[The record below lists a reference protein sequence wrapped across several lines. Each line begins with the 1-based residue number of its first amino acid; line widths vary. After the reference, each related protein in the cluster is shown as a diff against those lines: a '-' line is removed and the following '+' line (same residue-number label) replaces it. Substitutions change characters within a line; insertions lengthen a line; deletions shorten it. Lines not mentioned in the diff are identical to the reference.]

1 MNSNLLVIIPC
12 AGVGSRFSSQ
22 IEKQHASLGDLSV
35 IETTLDTFMKFKSA
49 AKIVVVVKD
58 PESFQK
64 KISIK
69 LDERFSIVSG
79 GNSRS
84 ESILNGIRSENIEK
98 YDYVMTHDGV
108 RPYIDL
114 DSLEKIYAAILN
126 SDYECIFYGIKPKDS
141 IKRLEG
147 GSFKLAE
154 RDDFILVQ
162 TPQICES
169 RKLKNALEE
178 LVSKNIYPTDE
189 SSAMEHS
196 GYSVNFIEG
205 SQKNIKIT
213 YEEDLVK
220 KDILIG
226 NGFDLHRFCDG
237 NSIVFG
243 GVKFPF
249 EFGIEAISDGDVILH
264 SLADSILGALS
275 EGDIGTAFPE
285 DDPNNKD
292 LDSRVIIT
300 HCLDLMKKKGYRL
313 NNIDITVISET
324 PKISPIRNQI
334 TKSLSEIFSID
345 SSKIGLKGS
354 TMEKIGT
361 IGKEQALAVMTSVT
375 LKRKI

>member
-1 MNSNLLVIIPC
+1 MNNNLLVIIPC
-12 AGVGSRFSSQ
+12 AGIGNRFSSQ

-35 IETTLDTFMKFKSA
+35 IETTLDTFMMFKLA
-49 AKIVVVVKD
+49 LKIVVVVKD

-84 ESILNGIRSENIEK
+84 ESVLNGIRSENIEK

-114 DSLEKIYAAILN
+114 DSLENIYASILN

-147 GSFKLAE
+147 GSFKLTE

-169 RKLKNALEE
+169 KKLKNALEE
-178 LVSKNIYPTDE
+178 LVSKNVYPTDE

-226 NGFDLHRFCDG
+226 NGFDLHRFCEG
-237 NSIVFG
+237 NAIVFG

-292 LDSRVIIT
+292 LDSRVIIM
-300 HCLDLMKKKGYRL
+300 HCLDLMKKRGYYL
-313 NNIDITVISET
+313 II
-324 PKISPIRNQI
+324 
-334 TKSLSEIFSID
+334 
-345 SSKIGLKGS
+345 
-354 TMEKIGT
+354 
-361 IGKEQALAVMTSVT
+361 
-375 LKRKI
+375 

>member
-1 MNSNLLVIIPC
+1 MNNNLLVIIPC
-12 AGVGSRFSSQ
+12 AGIGNRFSSQ

-35 IETTLDTFMKFKSA
+35 IETTLDTFMMFKPAS
-49 AKIVVVVKD
+49 KIVVVVKD

-84 ESILNGIRSENIEK
+84 ESVLNGIRSENIEK

-114 DSLEKIYAAILN
+114 DFLEKIYASILE
-126 SDYECIFYGIKPKDS
+126 SDYDCIFYGIKPKDS

-147 GSFKLAE
+147 GSCKIEE
-154 RDDFILVQ
+154 RDNFILVQ

-169 RKLKNALEE
+169 KKLKNALEV
-178 LVSKNIYPTDE
+178 LTSKNIYPTDE
-189 SSAMEHS
+189 SSAMENS

-213 YEEDLVK
+213 FQEDLVK
-220 KDILIG
+220 EDILIG
-226 NGFDLHRFCDG
+226 NGFDLHRFCEG

-264 SLADSILGALS
+264 AIIDALLGAMRKN
-275 EGDIGTAFPE
+275 DIGTLFPSNSSKFKNIKSKNMLTPVLKFLN
-285 DDPNNKD
+285 DNNY
-292 LDSRVIIT
+292 SI
-300 HCLDLMKKKGYRL
+300 
-313 NNIDITVISET
+313 NNIDINLICEN
-324 PKISPIRNQI
+324 PKVSKIRNKI
-334 TKSLSEIFSID
+334 IKSLSSLLSVNKNLIN
-345 SSKIGLKGS
+345 LKGK
-354 TMEKIGT
+354 TVEKLGI
-361 IGKEQALAVMTSVT
+361 IGKEQAIACEVICSLS
-375 LKRKI
+375 R

>member
-1 MNSNLLVIIPC
+1 MNNNLLVIIPC
-12 AGVGSRFSSQ
+12 AGIGNRFSSKT
-22 IEKQHASLGDLSV
+22 EKQHASLGDLSV
-35 IETTLDTFMKFKSA
+35 IETTLATFMTFKSA
-49 AKIVVVVKD
+49 SKIVVVVKD
-58 PESFQK
+58 PKSFQK

-79 GNSRS
+79 GSSRS
-84 ESILNGIRSENIEK
+84 ESVLNGIRSENIEK

-114 DSLEKIYAAILN
+114 DSLENIYASILD
-126 SDYECIFYGIKPKDS
+126 SDYDCVFYGIKPKDS

-147 GSFKLAE
+147 GSLKVEE
-154 RDDFILVQ
+154 RDNFILVQ

-169 RKLKNALEE
+169 KKLKNALEV
-178 LVSKNIYPTDE
+178 LTSKNIYPTDE
-189 SSAMEHS
+189 SSAMENS

-213 YEEDLVK
+213 FQEDLVK
-220 KDILIG
+220 EDILIG
-226 NGFDLHRFCDG
+226 NGFDLHRFCEG

-275 EGDIGTAFPE
+275 EGDIGTSFPE
-285 DDPNNKD
+285 NDPNSKD
-292 LDSRVIIT
+292 LDSREIIT
-300 HCLDLMKKKGYRL
+300 HCLGLMKKRGYHL
-313 NNIDITVISET
+313 NNIDITVISEI

-334 TKSLSEIFSID
+334 IKSLSEIFSID

-375 LKRKI
+375 LKR

>member
-1 MNSNLLVIIPC
+1 MNNNLLVIIPC
-12 AGVGSRFSSQ
+12 AGIGNRFSSQ
-22 IEKQHASLGDLSV
+22 IEKQHASLGALSV
-35 IETTLDTFMKFKSA
+35 IETTLSTFMEFDDAS
-49 AKIVVVVKD
+49 KIVVVVKD
-58 PESFQK
+58 PERFQE

-69 LDERFSIVSG
+69 LDERFSFVSG

-84 ESILNGIRSENIEK
+84 ESVLNGIRSENIEK

-114 DSLEKIYAAILN
+114 DTLVNIYLSMQV
-126 SDYECIFYGIKPKDS
+126 SDHDCLFYGIKPKDS
-141 IKRLEG
+141 IKRLER
-147 GSFKLAE
+147 GSCKMEE
-154 RDDFILVQ
+154 RDNFVLVQ

-169 RKLKNALEE
+169 KKLKNALEV
-178 LVSKNIYPTDE
+178 LTSKNIYPTDE
-189 SSAMEHS
+189 SSAMENS

-213 YEEDLVK
+213 FQEDLVK
-220 KDILIG
+220 EDILIG
-226 NGFDLHRFCDG
+226 NGFDLHRFCEG

-275 EGDIGTAFPE
+275 EGDIGTSFPE
-285 DDPNNKD
+285 DDPNSKD
-292 LDSRVIIT
+292 LDSREIIT
-300 HCLDLMKKKGYRL
+300 HCLDLMKKRGYHL
-313 NNIDITVISET
+313 NNIDITVISEI

-334 TKSLSEIFSID
+334 IKSLSEIFSID

-375 LKRKI
+375 LKR

>member
-1 MNSNLLVIIPC
+1 MNNNLLVIIPC
-12 AGVGSRFSSQ
+12 AGIGNRFSSQ

-35 IETTLDTFMKFKSA
+35 IETTLDTFMMFKPAS
-49 AKIVVVVKD
+49 KIVVVVKD

-84 ESILNGIRSENIEK
+84 ESVLNGIRSENIEK

-114 DSLEKIYAAILN
+114 DSLEKIYTSILD
-126 SDYECIFYGIKPKDS
+126 SDYDCIFYGIRPKDS

-147 GSFKLAE
+147 GSCKVEE
-154 RDDFILVQ
+154 RDNFILVQ

-169 RKLKNALEE
+169 KKLKNALEVQTSE
-178 LVSKNIYPTDE
+178 NIYLTDE
-189 SSAMEHS
+189 SSALENS

-213 YEEDLVK
+213 FQEDLVK
-220 KDILIG
+220 EDILIG
-226 NGFDLHRFCDG
+226 NGFDLHRFCEG

-264 SLADSILGALS
+264 SIIDALLGAMRKK
-275 EGDIGTAFPE
+275 DIGTFFPDNKNRFKNIRSPKMLKPIIE
-285 DDPNNKD
+285 ILYKNNFYINNLDINLICEQPKVSKYRTKIINALSKLLNLDKD
-292 LDSRVIIT
+292 LI
-300 HCLDLMKKKGYRL
+300 
-313 NNIDITVISET
+313 N
-324 PKISPIRNQI
+324 
-334 TKSLSEIFSID
+334 
-345 SSKIGLKGS
+345 LKGK
-354 TMEKIGT
+354 TVEKLGL
-361 IGKEQALAVMTSVT
+361 IGKEKAIACEVICSISQ
-375 LKRKI
+375 

>member
-1 MNSNLLVIIPC
+1 MNNNLLVIIPC
-12 AGVGSRFSSQ
+12 AGIGNRFSSQ

-35 IETTLDTFMKFKSA
+35 IETTLNTFMMFKPAS
-49 AKIVVVVKD
+49 KIVVVVKD

-84 ESILNGIRSENIEK
+84 ESVLNGIRSENIEK

-114 DSLEKIYAAILN
+114 DSLEKIYASILESN
-126 SDYECIFYGIKPKDS
+126 YDCIFYGIKPKDS
-141 IKRLEG
+141 VKRLEG
-147 GSFKLAE
+147 GSLKVEE
-154 RDDFILVQ
+154 RDNFILVQ

-169 RKLKNALEE
+169 KKLKSALE
-178 LVSKNIYPTDE
+178 LLTSKNIYPSDE
-189 SSAMEHS
+189 SSAMENS
-196 GYSVNFIEG
+196 GYSINFIEG

-213 YEEDLVK
+213 FQEDLVK
-220 KDILIG
+220 EDILIG
-226 NGFDLHRFCDG
+226 NGFDLHRFCEG

-285 DDPNNKD
+285 DDPNSKD
-292 LDSRVIIT
+292 LDSREIIT
-300 HCLDLMKKKGYRL
+300 HCLDLMKKRGYHL
-313 NNIDITVISET
+313 NNIDITVISEI
-324 PKISPIRNQI
+324 PKISPIRNKI
-334 TKSLSEIFSID
+334 IKSLSEIFSID
-345 SSKIGLKGS
+345 SNKIGLKGS

-375 LKRKI
+375 LKR